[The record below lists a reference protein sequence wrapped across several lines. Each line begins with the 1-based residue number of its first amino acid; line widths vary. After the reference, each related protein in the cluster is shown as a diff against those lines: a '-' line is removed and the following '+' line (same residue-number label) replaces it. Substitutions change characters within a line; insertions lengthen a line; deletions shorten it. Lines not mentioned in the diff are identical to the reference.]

1 LSRTWFY
8 FAVKGAEKGKV
19 IHFHIKNMNFQRSLY
34 ASGLKPFYRVGKE
47 GRFKRVGGKITWNNG
62 QDGLQ
67 VNFEHQFT
75 QKAKDD
81 EWTYF
86 SFVEPWGYEDSLNYF
101 TFYEQKI

>member
-1 LSRTWFY
+1 
-8 FAVKGAEKGKV
+8 
-19 IHFHIKNMNFQRSLY
+19 MNFQRSLY